1 MNYDLNDNSSLI
13 TFFNQLFQNTDLT
26 KDAPNIMKFFIITRN
41 YGLIDF
47 KDNIDK
53 ITNNKDMRDLAIEA
67 IKKGFE
73 KDNIIYNK
81 HHLLALLIDN
91 FHQNGFY
98 FHSFPGA
105 YNDSIKENGILANN
119 RTSDDEKY
127 YEIVKKYNF
136 GDYFSSSDNRV
147 CVSEKISNFSTHEY
161 SLFTPEWLEMFLK
174 LGNDMN
180 TVHEAFRRGNLEEM
194 INLTKDSLANIKN
207 DMMKNNQYD
216 ENDYSF
222 LEKYITGVVYNRF
235 QNGNDT
241 ISIALIEKQ
250 KSVDYF
256 GKYIASEDYQVFHD
270 YIIARKLEEKEIFN
284 FIIESMSN
292 GEKDSEKSIPKD
304 LINIVSYQLKTETLE
319 NNKTL

>member
-1 MNYDLNDNSSLI
+1 
-13 TFFNQLFQNTDLT
+13 
-26 KDAPNIMKFFIITRN
+26 
-41 YGLIDF
+41 
-47 KDNIDK
+47 
-53 ITNNKDMRDLAIEA
+53 
-67 IKKGFE
+67 
-73 KDNIIYNK
+73 
-81 HHLLALLIDN
+81 
-91 FHQNGFY
+91 
-98 FHSFPGA
+98 
-105 YNDSIKENGILANN
+105 
-119 RTSDDEKY
+119 
-127 YEIVKKYNF
+127 
-136 GDYFSSSDNRV
+136 
-147 CVSEKISNFSTHEY
+147 
-161 SLFTPEWLEMFLK
+161 
-174 LGNDMN
+174 MN